1 MEVFVRRLSFIAFTG
16 AASLAV
22 TSVAI
27 AAAKPAT
34 HVMDVQLP
42 DGSVAHVQ
50 YVGEVTPKVTIDQR
64 PFAMGAFGAGFPSFA
79 GFDRM
84 MAEMN
89 RQAQQMAREAQE
101 MARQAPGAAAANGI
115 PYVASYG
122 NAPSGMSTSTSV
134 VSYSNGGQTCT
145 RTVDVVSQGAG
156 KPPKVTTNVSG
167 NCRSERTA
175 PAKPAP
181 DSFDHT

>member
-1 MEVFVRRLSFIAFTG
+1 MEVFVRRLPFIALTG
-16 AASLAV
+16 AASLAL
-22 TSVAI
+22 TGVAI

-34 HVMDVQLP
+34 HVMNVQLP

-50 YVGEVTPKVTIDQR
+50 YVGDIPPKVTIDQR

-84 MAEMN
+84 MSEMN
-89 RQAQQMAREAQE
+89 RQAQQMARQAQE
-101 MARQAPGAAAANGI
+101 MARQAPGAAAANGM

-122 NAPSGMSTSTSV
+122 NAPAGMSTSTSV

-145 RTVDVVSQGAG
+145 RTTEVVSQGAG
-156 KPPKVTTNVSG
+156 KPPKVTQSVSG
-167 NCRSERTA
+167 NCGSQPAA

-181 DSFDHT
+181 DSLDHT